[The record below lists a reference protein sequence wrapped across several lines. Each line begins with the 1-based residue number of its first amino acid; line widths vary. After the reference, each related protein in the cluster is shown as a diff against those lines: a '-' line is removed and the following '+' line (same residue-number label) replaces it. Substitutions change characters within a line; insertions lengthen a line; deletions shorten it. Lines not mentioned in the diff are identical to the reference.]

1 MKKAFLLFVLFAAMV
16 SCGKGDEP
24 KPDPTPNPPSQN
36 DPNDPDDPDNPNDPE
51 KPNESVNISLS
62 TSSLSF
68 YSYGGA
74 LATMITCPEG
84 KTWTLSGGESWCVPN
99 WTSGPNGAFLV
110 FTIEDYTGTE
120 DRNATYTFTCDG
132 QTATLKVTQQAGKT
146 ISIHVATEGSLQSI
160 LKEQAWN
167 IFGNDNISL
176 LDIRNLKITGN
187 VNDDDCRTIAS
198 MFYLRNLD
206 ISETTLTEV
215 NALSGAKFK
224 NIILPKNL
232 KKIRRGAF
240 ENSALQAIEIPANVE
255 TIEDAV
261 FAWCSALTNV
271 TFEQGS
277 QLKTIG
283 EEDFTGRGGA
293 FCACSSLTS
302 IEIPASVKY
311 ISSQTFYSSTA
322 LTTVDFESGSKLVEI
337 DAFAFSLSGLQSIE
351 IPRSVETIRIGAF
364 EECTDLA
371 IVTFEKGSQ
380 LKTLFE
386 YTFNECL
393 SLKTIDMSA
402 CTQVNNIHHNA
413 FTKCKSLQL
422 CKIGT
427 VIPPTILNGTFN
439 LLPTSTL
446 QVPAESVDA
455 YKKAYGW
462 KDFPHITSLD

>member
-1 MKKAFLLFVLFAAMV
+1 MV

-311 ISSQTFYSSTA
+311 ISSQTF
-322 LTTVDFESGSKLVEI
+322 
-337 DAFAFSLSGLQSIE
+337 
-351 IPRSVETIRIGAF
+351 
-364 EECTDLA
+364 
-371 IVTFEKGSQ
+371 SQ
-380 LKTLFE
+380 DR
-386 YTFNECL
+386 N
-393 SLKTIDMSA
+393 
-402 CTQVNNIHHNA
+402 
-413 FTKCKSLQL
+413 
-422 CKIGT
+422 
-427 VIPPTILNGTFN
+427 
-439 LLPTSTL
+439 
-446 QVPAESVDA
+446 
-455 YKKAYGW
+455 
-462 KDFPHITSLD
+462 

>member
-1 MKKAFLLFVLFAAMV
+1 MKKAFLLFVLLAAMV

-110 FTIEDYTGTE
+110 FTTEDYTGTE

-132 QTATLKVTQQAGKT
+132 QTVTLKVTQQAGKT
-146 ISIHVATEGSLQSI
+146 ISIHVTAKGSLQSI

-167 IFGNDNISL
+167 IFGSDDIRWC
-176 LDIRNLKITGN
+176 DIRNLKITGN

-198 MFYLRNLD
+198 MFYLCNLD
-206 ISETTLTEV
+206 ISETTLTEL
-215 NALSGAKFK
+215 NIGILRFSPIQ

-232 KKIRRGAF
+232 TKIIGSLSF
-240 ENSALQAIEIPANVE
+240 NSNVRLQAIEIPANVE
-255 TIEDAV
+255 TIEDGA
-261 FAWCSALTNV
+261 FAFYTALTNV

-283 EEDFTGRGGA
+283 ETNSLVLLGTFEGCT
-293 FCACSSLTS
+293 SLTD
-302 IEIPASVKY
+302 IEIPASVEK
-311 ISSQTFYSSTA
+311 IGSSAFQGCTT
-322 LTTVDFESGSKLVEI
+322 LTT
-337 DAFAFSLSGLQSIE
+337 
-351 IPRSVETIRIGAF
+351 
-364 EECTDLA
+364 
-371 IVTFEKGSQ
+371 VTFEKGSQ
-380 LKTLFE
+380 LNAIDYGAFSD
-386 YTFNECL
+386 CI
-393 SLKTIDMSA
+393 SLKTIDMST
-402 CTQVNNIHHNA
+402 CTKVKTIGSSGGFSVFYECH
-413 FTKCKSLQL
+413 SLQTFKL
-422 CKIGT
+422 GT
-427 VIPPTILNGTFN
+427 YTPPDASYLGSI
-439 LLPTSTL
+439 PTSATL
-446 QVPAESVDA
+446 QVPANSISSYRTA
-455 YKKAYGW
+455 RGW